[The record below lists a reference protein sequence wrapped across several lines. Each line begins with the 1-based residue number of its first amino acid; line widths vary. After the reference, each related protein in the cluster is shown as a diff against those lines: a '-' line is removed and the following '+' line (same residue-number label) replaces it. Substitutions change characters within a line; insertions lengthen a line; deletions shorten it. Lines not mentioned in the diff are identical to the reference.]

1 MLARFLGSR
10 EEQVRR
16 SHVVNQA
23 PTIPQLYNDPEV
35 LTANPHFPR
44 VLGVFR
50 KGAVYRP
57 STLTGKMYPDVSRA
71 YFEAVH
77 SVLSGKKSASKAAG
91 DLEAEL
97 DRMLGT
103 TPSSANARPASAS
116 QH

>member
-10 EEQVRR
+10 EEQARR
-16 SHVVNQA
+16 SHFVNQA

-44 VLGVFR
+44 VLEVFR
-50 KGAVYRP
+50 KGAVFRP

-77 SVLSGKKSASKAAG
+77 SVLSGKKSASKAAE
-91 DLEAEL
+91 DLEVEL
-97 DRMLGT
+97 GRMLGT
-103 TPSSANARPASAS
+103 TPSSANARPAPAS